1 MAGPL
6 RWLRQLPPLLHYS
19 ALGMAR
25 SSLQAAQNMR
35 GPVLNDCSQN
45 KTWQMLQARHLAAK
59 KTKVKGKGQAR
70 VNINTALVEDIINL
84 EEVNEEM
91 QAVVEALKEEF
102 GKNVSIRTSPGALDH
117 IVVTTE
123 DGKFPL
129 NQLGQVSL
137 KPPQLILVNMSNFP
151 ESTAA
156 AIKAIRESG
165 MDLNPEADGPIIRV
179 PIPKVTREHREKL
192 TTLAKQLTHKAKES
206 LRKVRVKAINQT
218 KKAKSTVSEDTIKLI
233 EKQIQQMTD
242 DTSDEMDRL
251 LAAKTKDL
259 LG

>member
-6 RWLRQLPPLLHYS
+6 KWFRQFPPLLRYS
-19 ALGMAR
+19 TLGIVR
-25 SSLQAAQNMR
+25 SSQQAPQNVW
-35 GPVLNDCSQN
+35 GPVLNDCSQSRA
-45 KTWQMLQARHLAAK
+45 WQMLQVRHLAAK

-70 VNINTALVEDIINL
+70 VNINAALVEDIINL

-91 QAVVEALKEEF
+91 QAVVEALKEDF
-102 GKNVSIRTSPGALDH
+102 GKNVNIRTTPGALDH
-117 IVVTTE
+117 VIVTTR

-137 KPPQLILVNMSNFP
+137 KSPQLFLVNMSNFP

-192 TTLAKQLTHKAKES
+192 ATLAKQLTNKAKES
-206 LRKVRVKAINQT
+206 LRRVRVKAVNQT
-218 KKAKSTVSEDTIKLI
+218 KKAKSTVSEDTIRLI
-233 EKQIQQMTD
+233 EKQIQQVTD
-242 DTSDEMDRL
+242 DTSAEMDKL
-251 LAAKTKDL
+251 LEAKTKEL

>member
-1 MAGPL
+1 M
-6 RWLRQLPPLLHYS
+6 
-19 ALGMAR
+19 
-25 SSLQAAQNMR
+25 
-35 GPVLNDCSQN
+35 LNDCSQN
-45 KTWQMLQARHLAAK
+45 SGWQIQQARHFAAK
-59 KTKVKGKGQAR
+59 KAKVKGKGQAR
-70 VNINTALVEDIINL
+70 VNINASLVEDIINL
-84 EEVNEEM
+84 DEVNEEM
-91 QAVVEALKEEF
+91 QTVVETLKEDF
-102 GKNVSIRTSPGALDH
+102 GKNLNIRTSPGSLDH
-117 IVVTTE
+117 IIVTTK

-137 KPPQLILVNMSNFP
+137 KSPQLILVNMSSFP

-179 PIPKVTREHREKL
+179 PVPKVTREHREKL
-192 TTLAKQLTHKAKES
+192 TTVAKQLTNKAKES
-206 LRKVRVKAINQT
+206 LRRVRVKAINQT

-242 DTSDEMDRL
+242 DTSAEMDKL
-251 LAAKTKDL
+251 LATKTKEL